1 MALIA
6 NIRNGVC
13 LMCERPLDDHDG
25 IMDDRP
31 RCRKKVAA

>member
-25 IMDDRP
+25 VMAGRP
-31 RCRKKVAA
+31 VCRKQAA